1 MTSPTESII
10 CWQPDGG
17 SAKRVH
23 VALGDRGRTR
33 SADSAST
40 ATRASRARVSE

>member
-23 VALGDRGRTR
+23 VALGDRAPRALRTPR
-33 SADSAST
+33 RPLRV
-40 ATRASRARVSE
+40 RAVPA